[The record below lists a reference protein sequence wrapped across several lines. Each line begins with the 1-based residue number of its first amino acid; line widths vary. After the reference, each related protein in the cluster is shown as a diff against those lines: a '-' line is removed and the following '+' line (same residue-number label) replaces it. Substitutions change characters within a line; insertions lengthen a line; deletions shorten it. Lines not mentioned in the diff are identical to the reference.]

1 MTKAKTNE
9 TNVIFRTRA
18 SRQFCIVSLDLRIY
32 IQVSND
38 PHVIRLRAVLVYDWL
53 PSATAHRIVKSA
65 GNASR
70 GLPFRLMKGE
80 VKVPQSCSAA

>member
-1 MTKAKTNE
+1 MIKAKTNE

-18 SRQFCIVSLDLRIY
+18 SRQFCIVSLNLRIY

-38 PHVIRLRAVLVYDWL
+38 PHVIRLRAVLVHDWL
-53 PSATAHRIVKSA
+53 
-65 GNASR
+65 SR
-70 GLPFRLMKGE
+70 DRPPHHKIPGQCFQGLPFRLMKGE